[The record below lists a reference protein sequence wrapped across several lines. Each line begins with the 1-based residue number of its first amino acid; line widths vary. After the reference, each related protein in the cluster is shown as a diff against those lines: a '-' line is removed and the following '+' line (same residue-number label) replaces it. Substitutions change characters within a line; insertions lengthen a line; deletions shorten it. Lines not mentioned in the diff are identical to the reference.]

1 MPGRKYVNAV
11 RDAEI
16 VRLRADGIDP
26 RVIADRYGVTVSRI
40 SQIWTKALRDMPAR
54 AVEERRNEA
63 DEFCTRMIGKLTP
76 LLDDDSV
83 AARTKAE
90 LSRAINLWEQ
100 RRAALLGLDQPR
112 RREVEI
118 ITADTIDRAM
128 RDLTAEVTAD
138 AEYQRLVQEMGK

>member
-1 MPGRKYVNAV
+1 MAGRKYVNAV

-40 SQIWTKALRDMPAR
+40 SQIWTKALRDMPTR

-90 LSRAINLWEQ
+90 ISRAINLWEQ

-128 RDLTAEVTAD
+128 RDLTVEVTAD